1 LLLSAAFIAFSF
13 RSLWFLD
20 DTNHALSAHVDV
32 LEHALWQIRDAD
44 HVTTQWIEEFDY
56 ALDALVQDFG
66 VVADQDVASVE

>member
-1 LLLSAAFIAFSF
+1 MLLTAIFIASSFS
-13 RSLWFLD
+13 SLWLLD
-20 DTNHALSAHVDV
+20 DANHALSAHVDV

-44 HVTTQWIEEFDY
+44 HVATEWIEEFDY